1 MAVVT
6 ARTYA
11 DVTLPGAADTTKIL
25 RAAVGQ
31 DTADNQDLP
40 VEVFI
45 DSESTGI
52 AIVDEG
58 A

>member
-6 ARTYA
+6 ARTLA
-11 DVTLPGAADTTKIL
+11 NVTLPGADHTTKIL

-31 DTADNQDLP
+31 DTADNVDLP
-40 VEVFI
+40 IEVLI
-45 DSESTGI
+45 SSEATGI
-52 AIVDEG
+52 GTVDEG